1 MRISIAKPLPP
12 ANELAEILR
21 QEFSD
26 HYSYQLFGLGTAK
39 TIIVGKSTWIGAQIS
54 VRENEISI
62 QGTPPSVLAGL
73 LSFLGLTELGAG
85 LVFFMGKFWNIPTQ
99 WRLLEKEIGLFLKRK
114 YS

>member
-1 MRISIAKPLPP
+1 MRIHLSKPLPP
-12 ANELAEILR
+12 ASELAEVLR

-26 HYSYQLFGLGTAK
+26 RYAYQLFGLGNAK
-39 TIIVGKSTWIGAQIS
+39 TIIVGKTTWIGAQIS

-73 LSFLGLTELGAG
+73 LSFLGLTELGVC
-85 LVFFMGKFWNIPTQ
+85 LVLFMGKFWNIPSQ
-99 WRLLEKEIGLFLKRK
+99 WRQFEKEIGLFLKQK

>member
-1 MRISIAKPLPP
+1 MRISLSTPPPP
-12 ANELAEILR
+12 ASELAEILR

-26 HYSYQLFGLGTAK
+26 RYSYQLFGLGAAK
-39 TIIVGKSTWIGAQIS
+39 SIIVGKTTWIGAQIS

-62 QGTPPSVLAGL
+62 QGIPPSVLAGL

-99 WRLLEKEIGLFLKRK
+99 WRQFEKEIGLFLKHK